1 VESERAMSGAV
12 RPRRAP
18 SAHQHMR
25 GAHSQPL
32 VGVWVMAACVLG
44 GVLLVQMLG
53 ALWSGWTIAAAV
65 AAGLLLWLVG
75 LLVASPLAASRPLS
89 AAALYALSPADFE
102 RFVAEL
108 FASAGYLVRVV
119 GGSGDGGVDVRV
131 WRDGRTGVVQCK
143 RYRPDRTLGPAAVRE
158 LVGTR
163 AHERASCAWLATT
176 ARLSPAAQR
185 LAEDEGVV
193 VLDPPLLMASAR
205 RVRPW
210 RRSLLHGRFRR
221 A

>member
-1 VESERAMSGAV
+1 VESERAMSRAV
-12 RPRRAP
+12 TPRRAP
-18 SAHQHMR
+18 SAHQHRR

-32 VGVWVMAACVLG
+32 VGVWVGAACVLG
-44 GVLLVQMLG
+44 GVLLAQMLG
-53 ALWSGWTIAAAV
+53 ARWSGWTIAAAV
-65 AAGLLLWLVG
+65 AAGLLVS
-75 LLVASPLAASRPLS
+75 LVAMLVVSPFPASPALS
-89 AAALYALSPADFE
+89 TAALYALSPAEFE

-108 FASAGYLVRVV
+108 FASAGYVVRVV

-131 WRDGRTGVVQCK
+131 WRDGWTGVIQCK

-163 AHERASCAWLATT
+163 AHERASFAWLATT

-193 VLDPPLLMASAR
+193 VLDPPVLLSSAR

-210 RRSLLHGRFRR
+210 GGSLPRGRFWR